1 MAFTTST
8 SPSEDIIVQE
18 GTFAFDFDASGSV
31 FAGQAVY
38 CNDTLAV
45 AAPNGGLSAPQA
57 GCVGIAAYDQTT
69 GNPVAVYGPGNICRA
84 IVSGTG
90 VRAGDPLFCGNDG
103 KLEEYDGG
111 WVMASGVKFL
121 ALEDQATNGGTVR
134 VLVY

>member
-31 FAGQAVY
+31 YAGQAVY
-38 CNDTLAV
+38 CNHTMAV
-45 AAPNGGLSAPQA
+45 AAPSTGQDAPVG

-84 IVSGTG
+84 IYSGTAC
-90 VRAGDPLFCGNDG
+90 RTGDILYCGDCG
-103 KLEEYDGG
+103 KLEEFTGG
-111 WVMASGVKFL
+111 WVQASGVKFL
-121 ALEDQATNGGTVR
+121 ALENQSTANGTVK
-134 VLVY
+134 VLIF

>member
-31 FAGQAVY
+31 YAGQAVY
-38 CNDTLAV
+38 CNHTLAV
-45 AAPNGGLSAPQA
+45 AAPGGGLTSPQH
-57 GCVGIAAYDQTT
+57 GCVGIAAYDQTN

-84 IVSGTG
+84 IYSGTAC
-90 VRAGDPLFCGNDG
+90 RTGDILFCGNDG
-103 KLEEYDGG
+103 KLEEYVGTSQP
-111 WVMASGVKFL
+111 SGVAFI
-121 ALEDQATNGGTVR
+121 ALEDQSTNNGTVR